1 MFVNRVKGDLV
12 LQVQPNMTV
21 KEMIMKYCSKIVESP
36 DKFGTSIFIAYEGK
50 KIDPNSSALIGNL
63 FKSKDELFVFYE
75 TEEDNSSLVK
85 KNEQQKKK
93 IRIRQYDS
101 MNSKKSQS
109 NSKNINYEKKEKKEQ
124 VKDTLED
131 MALLGSIEKQKIV
144 HELKTTPNDFISIDE
159 CLKSNDEHFMILGI
173 LAKYLEKIGIV
184 CSVERKNAMNE
195 EDQQDANQLLQFIF
209 NGYIL
214 KKKYILDF
222 ALSPKRIEQL
232 INNEDQRDK
241 FNENLKMELSK
252 GLSIDKGELIIKEF
266 EKSKDVYTV
275 LLVFRSGL
283 DKILTKDIL
292 DNILKKNKY
301 DFKYFSNLQI
311 APIIETIRL
320 NRSMLDS
327 RGDNKDDSRWGYCEL
342 RGGEEY
348 IPPVGWMRFG
358 LRVFD
363 KYDNGDN
370 DWLSYDNRDGEW
382 CIAYSGLSGFTKGYE
397 QIENYEDAKH
407 MGKKIGNGVFVWND
421 PKEMK
426 DKIEVININGT
437 NYKLGLML
445 RVKPDKIRVPKG
457 VSNVWVVNG
466 IADEIRP
473 YGILLQKA

>member
-1 MFVNRVKGDLV
+1 
-12 LQVQPNMTV
+12 
-21 KEMIMKYCSKIVESP
+21 
-36 DKFGTSIFIAYEGK
+36 
-50 KIDPNSSALIGNL
+50 
-63 FKSKDELFVFYE
+63 
-75 TEEDNSSLVK
+75 
-85 KNEQQKKK
+85 
-93 IRIRQYDS
+93 
-101 MNSKKSQS
+101 
-109 NSKNINYEKKEKKEQ
+109 
-124 VKDTLED
+124 
-131 MALLGSIEKQKIV
+131 
-144 HELKTTPNDFISIDE
+144 
-159 CLKSNDEHFMILGI
+159 
-173 LAKYLEKIGIV
+173 
-184 CSVERKNAMNE
+184 
-195 EDQQDANQLLQFIF
+195 
-209 NGYIL
+209 
-214 KKKYILDF
+214 
-222 ALSPKRIEQL
+222 
-232 INNEDQRDK
+232 
-241 FNENLKMELSK
+241 
-252 GLSIDKGELIIKEF
+252 
-266 EKSKDVYTV
+266 
-275 LLVFRSGL
+275 
-283 DKILTKDIL
+283 
-292 DNILKKNKY
+292 
-301 DFKYFSNLQI
+301 
-311 APIIETIRL
+311 
-320 NRSMLDS
+320 MLDS